1 MIHKSIAISFL
12 FAFSFGFCQNKTV
25 DEYIHFGFENNLGLQ
40 QQNLNLK
47 QSFDNLKIAKGMFYP
62 TLKFQSDY
70 TYASGGRNIVLPLGD
85 LLNPVYNSLN
95 QLNGS
100 TNFQNVQNQEFN
112 LSAND
117 YYDTKLNVM
126 LSLVDAEMILNKK
139 IKKEAINQKEAEAA
153 VYKRGLVRD
162 IKIAYYNI
170 VMIKNQIEIF
180 NNADKLLQD
189 NYKVTQSR
197 FKNGKVLQGNVLRI
211 QSDIN
216 DNTAKKTEAQNRLKT
231 ALAYFNFII
240 NDDLTKEVKIDT
252 TGFKQPLISISESE
266 SKFKSNEREEIS
278 ALKSSLEQSNLMVKS
293 KQAAYLPVV
302 NTFLNAGFQ
311 STYLLFNTDTRYLFG
326 GVTLK
331 WNIFS
336 GFQNQNKINI
346 AKRDVS
352 ILDAKIA
359 ETAKQL
365 EYQQKK
371 AENDLNSAEAQLQSS
386 AENIVFLEEYYRE
399 TKSRYDQGMV
409 LLVAMNDAFTQL
421 IDGWLNYES
430 ANTAVLI
437 KKAEVE
443 RTTASYVLNP

>member
-1 MIHKSIAISFL
+1 MIHKVIAISFL

-25 DEYIHFGFENNLGLQ
+25 DQYIQLGFKNNLGLK

-47 QSFDNLKIAKGMFYP
+47 QSFDNLKIAKGIFYP

-85 LLNPVYNSLN
+85 LLNPAYNSLN
-95 QLNGS
+95 QLNGN
-100 TNFQNVQNQEFN
+100 TNFKNINNQEFN

-117 YYDTKLNVM
+117 YYDTRLNVM
-126 LSLVDAEMILNKK
+126 LSLVDAEMILNKN
-139 IKKEAINQKEAEAA
+139 IKKEAINQKEAEVA

-162 IKIAYYNI
+162 IKVAYYNI
-170 VMIKNQIEIF
+170 AMIKNQIKIF

-189 NYKVTQSR
+189 NYKITQSR
-197 FKNGKVLQGNVLRI
+197 FKNGKVLQGDVLRI
-211 QSDIN
+211 HSDIN
-216 DNTAKKTEAQNRLKT
+216 DNNAKKTEAQNRLKT
-231 ALAYFNFII
+231 AFAYLNFII
-240 NDDLTKEVKIDT
+240 NEDLIKEVKIDT
-252 TGFKQPLISISESE
+252 TGFKQSQVSISEAE
-266 SKFKSNEREEIS
+266 FKSNEREEIT
-278 ALKSSLEQSNLMVKS
+278 ALRSSLEQSSLMVKS
-293 KQAAYLPVV
+293 KKAAYLPVV

-336 GFQNQNKINI
+336 GFQNKNKISI
-346 AKRDVS
+346 AKSDVS
-352 ILDAKIA
+352 ILDAKIT
-359 ETAKQL
+359 ESTKQF
-365 EYQQKK
+365 EYQKK
-371 AENDLNSAEAQLQSS
+371 LGENDLNSAEARLQSS

-409 LLVAMNDAFTQL
+409 LLVEINDAFTQL
-421 IDGWLNYES
+421 IDGRLNYEL

-443 RTTASYVLNP
+443 RTTASYILNQ